1 MSKAGQKIC
10 LIDGSGYIYRAFY
23 AIPPMTRPRDMTPI
37 NAVYG
42 FTSMMMQ
49 FFKDN
54 QYDCIGVVFDAKH
67 HNFRNDIYPEYKAT
81 RKETPPELIPQFP
94 IMREAV
100 KAFNVVSVEEEGFE
114 ADDLIASYT
123 KAALDEEMEVVIVSA
138 DKDLMQLMGP
148 HVSVYDPMKR
158 QMLDREDVEAK
169 FGVSPGQVI
178 DVQSLAGDTSDNV
191 PGVRGIGVKTA
202 AELIKEFGSLE
213 NLLDNADKIPQA
225 RRRELIT
232 NGKEMA
238 LLSKKLVTLEE
249 NAPLPRPIDDFCSQK
264 PIAAD
269 IQAFLEDNGF
279 RSLLGRLKGLLDGQT
294 VDVEKNAPPAPTA
307 NAKYEAVQ
315 DRTALQKWALLIKEK
330 GIVAV
335 DTETDSLNPFETQM
349 AGISLCVEEGHA
361 CYIPLRHV
369 STTTVVTDNVDLF
382 NFNDQPV
389 EAPIK
394 QVSLKDIRDI
404 LLPVLSDPNIVKIG
418 HNIKFDIQVLKTE
431 FGDDFKMDP
440 VEDTIVMAYD
450 LDGTSHGLSMDELA
464 QIYLQMPT
472 IHYEDV
478 CGKGRH
484 SILFKQVPLEK
495 AVAYA
500 AEDADL
506 TMRLYRLFL
515 PRLSAEKVESVYKNI
530 DRPLITILAEME
542 RQGILLDKNTLMRL
556 SLKFADKMTELEK
569 EIYDLA
575 GEYFNINSP
584 IQFGEI
590 LFDKMQL
597 EGGKKNSKT
606 GYWSTD
612 QETLEALTAQGHALP
627 ARMLDYRQYSKLKT
641 TYADALVKMIDP
653 KSGNVHT
660 TFSQTVTATGRL
672 ASNNPNLQKIPIKTE
687 AGRLIRSAFVADPG
701 CVLLSADY
709 SQIELRLIADVANVK
724 GLKDS
729 FAKGLDIHAATASQV
744 FGVPIENMDPM
755 VRRNAKAINFGII
768 YGISPFGLARQ
779 LGITKTEAKKYIDS
793 YMAQYPEI
801 GRYME
806 ETVQFARE
814 HSYILTPFGRKCYIS
829 GFDSSATRGFA
840 SRAAINAPIQGGA
853 ADMIKMAMNKM
864 PDALKAAG
872 LKTTMILQ
880 VHDELIFE
888 TPNDE
893 IDKASALIKE
903 VMENVVKLSVPLDVE
918 IGTGLNWTE
927 AH

>member
-23 AIPPMTRPRDMTPI
+23 AIPSMTRPKDQTPI

-42 FTSMMMQ
+42 FTSMLMQ

-54 QYDCIGVVFDAKH
+54 QYECIGVVFDAER

-81 RKETPPELIPQFP
+81 RRETPEELIPQFP

-100 KAFNVVSVEEEGFE
+100 KAFNVISVEEEGFE

-123 KAALDEEMEVVIVSA
+123 KAALDLEMDVVIVSA

-148 HVSVYDPMKR
+148 HVSIYDPMKK
-158 QMLDREDVEAK
+158 QMLGNEDVEAK
-169 FGVSPGQVI
+169 FGVSAAQVV
-178 DVQSLAGDTSDNV
+178 DVQALAGDTSDNV
-191 PGVRGIGVKTA
+191 PGIKGIGVKTA
-202 AELIKEFGSLE
+202 AELIQEFGSLE
-213 NLLDNADKIPQA
+213 NLLENADKIPQA
-225 RRRELIT
+225 RRRDLIK

-238 LLSKKLVTLEE
+238 LISKKLVTLNE

-264 PIAAD
+264 PVP
-269 IQAFLEDNGF
+269 QNVRAFLEENGF
-279 RSLLGRLKGLLDGQT
+279 KSLLGRLNGFMDGQSHQP
-294 VDVEKNAPPAPTA
+294 ASLPPAHIEIR
-307 NAKYEAVQ
+307 YEAVQ
-315 DRTALQKWALLIKEK
+315 DRAALQKWADMIKK
-330 GIVAV
+330 AGLVAV

-349 AGISLCVEEGHA
+349 AGISLCVKEGHA
-361 CYIPLRHV
+361 CYIPLRHE
-369 STTTVVTDNVDLF
+369 SPNSIALDKVDLF
-382 NFNDQPV
+382 NFDAKPV
-389 EAPIK
+389 EETIE
-394 QVSLKDIRDI
+394 QVTFDDVREI
-404 LLPVLSDPNIVKIG
+404 LLPVLQDPTVTKIG
-418 HNIKFDIQVLKTE
+418 HNIKFDLQVFKTE
-431 FGDDFKMDP
+431 FGDDFKMEP

-464 QIYLQMPT
+464 QIYLHMT
-472 IHYEDV
+472 TVHYEDV
-478 CGKGRH
+478 CGKGKH
-484 SILFKQVPLEK
+484 AILFKHVPLEK
-495 AVAYA
+495 AVPYS
-500 AEDADL
+500 AEDADI
-506 TMRLYRLFL
+506 TMRLYHLFS
-515 PRLSAEKVESVYKNI
+515 PRLAQENVEKVYRDI
-530 DRPLITILAEME
+530 DRPLITVLTEME
-542 RQGILLDKNTLMRL
+542 RRGILVDKNTLMQL
-556 SLKFADKMTELEK
+556 SLKFAEKMDQLEK

-590 LFDKMQL
+590 LFEKMKL

-612 QETLEALTAQGHALP
+612 QEALEALAAQGIELP
-627 ARMLDYRQYSKLKT
+627 AKMLDYRQYSKLKT
-641 TYADALVKMIDP
+641 TYADALTKMIDP
-653 KSGNVHT
+653 KSGHVHT

-672 ASNNPNLQKIPIKTE
+672 ASNNPNLQNIPIRTE

-724 GLKDS
+724 GLKDA

-755 VRRNAKAINFGII
+755 IRRNAKAINFGII

-779 LGITKTEAKKYIDS
+779 LGITKTDAKKYIDS

-801 GRYME
+801 GRYMDD
-806 ETVQFARE
+806 TIQFAKE
-814 HSYILTPFGRKCYIS
+814 HGYILTPFGRKCFIS
-829 GFDSSATRGFA
+829 GFDNGATRGFA

-864 PDALKAAG
+864 PEALKKAG

-888 TPNDE
+888 TPLDE
-893 IDKASALIKE
+893 VEKASVLIKE
-903 VMENVVKLSVPLDVE
+903 LMENVVTLSVPLEVE
-918 IGTGLNWTE
+918 IGTGQNWTQ